1 MKRKFFVPWD
11 LVVSEVSDST
21 ATPIEVYFVLDMLTF
36 RKIFYP
42 QKKTK
47 MHSSRMRTVRCSGRP
62 RRGVCLPHTH
72 TYTRVNRMTDMF
84 KNITLPQLRCG
95 R

>member
-42 QKKTK
+42 QKK
-47 MHSSRMRTVRCSGRP
+47 
-62 RRGVCLPHTH
+62 
-72 TYTRVNRMTDMF
+72 N
-84 KNITLPQLRCG
+84 KNAFQ
-95 R
+95 